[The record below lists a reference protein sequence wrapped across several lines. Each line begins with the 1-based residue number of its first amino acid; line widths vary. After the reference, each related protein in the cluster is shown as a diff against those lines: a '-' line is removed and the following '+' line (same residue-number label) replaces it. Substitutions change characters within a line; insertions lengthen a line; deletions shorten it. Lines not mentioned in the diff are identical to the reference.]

1 MISLKY
7 TSAQAAKLLRKLKE
21 EHQLLLNE
29 EINDRFF
36 LAATGEDVESL
47 RPSYDFDKT
56 QSALA
61 NLEAKIRK
69 VKHAINLF
77 NCSTVVEG
85 KTIDEIL
92 VYLPQLQERRNK
104 LSAMIGRR
112 DKQRARSSV
121 MSRYSGQSAI
131 IDYEYANYDIKKAEE
146 FYRCVC
152 DEISTLQTSLDL
164 ANTTGE
170 IEIDL

>member
-1 MISLKY
+1 MKY

-21 EHQLLLNE
+21 EHQLLLSE
-29 EINDRFF
+29 ETNDRFF

-47 RPSYDFDKT
+47 RPSYDFEKT

-61 NLEAKIRK
+61 DLEANIRK

-104 LSAMIGRR
+104 LSVMIGRR

-121 MSRYSGQSAI
+121 KSRYSGQSEI
-131 IDYEYANYDIKKAEE
+131 IDYEYANYDIAQAEADYYAVSDELAKA
-146 FYRCVC
+146 
-152 DEISTLQTSLDL
+152 QNALDTVNATVL
-164 ANTTGE
+164 FEAE
-170 IEIDL
+170 LE

>member
-1 MISLKY
+1 MKY

-21 EHQLLLNE
+21 EQQLILTE
-29 EINDRFF
+29 EDNNRFF

-47 RPSYDFDKT
+47 RPAYDFEKT
-56 QSALA
+56 QAALA
-61 NLEAKIRK
+61 DLEEKIRK

-77 NCSTVVEG
+77 NCQTAVEG

-104 LSAMIGRR
+104 LYRMIGRR
-112 DKQRARSSV
+112 EKQRAASSV

-131 IDYEYANYDIKKAEE
+131 IDYESANYDIKKAEE
-146 FYRCVC
+146 AYKAVC
-152 DEISTLQTSLDL
+152 DEIATLQTALDV

>member
-1 MISLKY
+1 MEHLKY

-21 EHQLLLNE
+21 EHQLLLTE
-29 EINDRFF
+29 EANNRFF

-47 RPSYDFDKT
+47 RPAYDFEKT
-56 QSALA
+56 QTTLSD
-61 NLEAKIRK
+61 LERKIRK

-77 NCSTVVEG
+77 NCFTVVEG

-92 VYLPQLQERRNK
+92 VYLPQLQERREK
-104 LSAMIGRR
+104 LSCMIGRR
-112 DKQRARSSV
+112 EKQRAKSSV

-146 FYRCVC
+146 VYKKVC
-152 DEISTLQTSLDL
+152 DEIAALQTALDV

-170 IEIDL
+170 IEIEL